1 MRGLIVSCGE
11 MLDVVAAYSDALG
24 MATLYTES
32 GDAGVDFRRGV
43 MIRRSEGTN
52 LMPLFCG

>member
-11 MLDVVAAYSDALG
+11 MLDMVAAYSDALR

-32 GDAGVDFRRGV
+32 GDAGVDFR
-43 MIRRSEGTN
+43 
-52 LMPLFCG
+52 